1 MIGPCFGGP
10 SSKWKPFWKKKRL
23 WGYMRLMTK
32 ILHAKVHYALE
43 ILVCQYAG
51 VLQDSFGTNST
62 DPILEKHLNRF
73 LKDWRH
79 CRGGLQR
86 RLSTGGSSAV

>member
-10 SSKWKPFWKKKRL
+10 SSMWKPFWKKEH
-23 WGYMRLMTK
+23 WGYIRLMIK
-32 ILHAKVHYALE
+32 ILHAQVHYALE
-43 ILVCQYAG
+43 ILVCQR
-51 VLQDSFGTNST
+51 LQDSFGTNST
-62 DPILEKHLNRF
+62 DPLFLEKHLKPF

-86 RLSTGGSSAV
+86 RLSTGGLSAV